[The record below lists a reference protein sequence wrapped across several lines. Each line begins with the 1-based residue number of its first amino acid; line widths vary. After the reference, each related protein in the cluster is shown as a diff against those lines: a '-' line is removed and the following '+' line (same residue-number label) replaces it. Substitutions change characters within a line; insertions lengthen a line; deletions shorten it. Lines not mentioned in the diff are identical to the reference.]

1 MCVCGCVCVC
11 VCMYLKV
18 CMSILS
24 MNLYTDSWL
33 HVRWFSVRVVV
44 SIFRSLHFPC
54 LRSMLRNGWGGV
66 GCLHIE
72 RKTTSVVY
80 PRPRTTYVNTR
91 LVEYGWCSLP
101 AVCKTQLSAFASML
115 PRCTAH
121 MLKTISLH
129 FSRMNLNDCRFWD
142 GPIVLQ
148 RLARFK
154 LHHLQASNKHSVA
167 CHLWHPNLVVR
178 SDTRFEELW
187 VTSWVNLHTCWM
199 LRNGCFHT
207 CVRKTPE
214 KVRRQNGNTKRSET
228 QV

>member
-1 MCVCGCVCVC
+1 
-11 VCMYLKV
+11 
-18 CMSILS
+18 

-33 HVRWFSVRVVV
+33 QVRVVV

-72 RKTTSVVY
+72 RETTSVVY

-148 RLARFK
+148 RLARFNFTTSK
-154 LHHLQASNKHSVA
+154 PPTSI
-167 CHLWHPNLVVR
+167 LWHATFDIPTLWCGVTRLKNCESQAGWTCTHVGCYAMDASIPAWERHLRKCGGKMETR
-178 SDTRFEELW
+178 SAPKRRF
-187 VTSWVNLHTCWM
+187 
-199 LRNGCFHT
+199 
-207 CVRKTPE
+207 
-214 KVRRQNGNTKRSET
+214 
-228 QV
+228 